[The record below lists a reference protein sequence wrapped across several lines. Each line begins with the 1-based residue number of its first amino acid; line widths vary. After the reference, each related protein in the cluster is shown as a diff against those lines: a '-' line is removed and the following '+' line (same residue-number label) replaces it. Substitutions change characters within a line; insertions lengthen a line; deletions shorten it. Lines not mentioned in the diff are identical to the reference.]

1 MAESTASETTVVQ
14 YSRFGGPEV
23 LELVSVPR
31 PVPGE
36 GQVLVEVRAVGVNPI
51 DAKLR
56 SGGRASAPLTKPR
69 GTGTDVSGVVV
80 QLGPDVDGWSQGDEV
95 IASVSGAYATH
106 VVASVGKLTR
116 RPIEWSWEQ
125 AAAVGIPV
133 GTAYQSLRSL
143 GVSAGQT
150 LLVHAGSGAVGQA
163 AIQFA
168 VAWGAT
174 VVATA
179 GQARHER
186 VRELGG
192 VPVEYG
198 TGLLERVRAAAP
210 QGIDVVLDAAG
221 TDEALETS
229 FALVADRHS
238 IGTIVVGAR
247 AAELGI
253 RAWSGGS
260 PAPLTDEE
268 QRMRREGIA
277 VAAGLARE
285 GRFSVEVALTLPL
298 AEASQAQ
305 RLVETHEAPGKIVL
319 LP

>member
-1 MAESTASETTVVQ
+1 MVSETTVVR

-23 LELVSVPR
+23 LELVPVER
-31 PVPGE
+31 PVPAE
-36 GQVLVEVRAVGVNPI
+36 GQVLIEVRAVGVNPI

-56 SGGRASAPLTKPR
+56 SGGRSSAPLTKPR
-69 GTGTDVSGVVV
+69 GTGTDASGVIA
-80 QLGPDVDGWSQGDEV
+80 QLGDGVDGWSVGDEV

-106 VVASVGKLTR
+106 VVASVGKLTAK
-116 RPIEWSWEQ
+116 PAEWSWEQ

-133 GTAYQSLRSL
+133 GTAYQVLRSL
-143 GVSAGQT
+143 GVTEGKT

-186 VRELGG
+186 VRALGG

-198 TGLLERVRAAAP
+198 KGLVDRVRAAAP
-210 QGIDVVLDAAG
+210 QGIDLVLDAAG
-221 TDEALETS
+221 TDEALEAS
-229 FALVADRHS
+229 FELVSDRHN

-253 RAWSGGS
+253 QAWSGGN
-260 PAPLTDEE
+260 PVPLTDEE
-268 QRMRREGIA
+268 QRLRREGIA
-277 VAAGLARE
+277 VAAGLAHE
-285 GRFSVEVALTLPL
+285 GRFDVEVALTLPL
-298 AEASQAQ
+298 AEAAQAQ

>member
-1 MAESTASETTVVQ
+1 MVSETTVVR

-23 LELVSVPR
+23 LELVQVER
-31 PVPGE
+31 PEPAA

-56 SGGRASAPLTKPR
+56 SGGRSSAPLTKPR

-80 QLGPDVDGWSQGDEV
+80 ALGAGVDAFTLGDEV

-106 VVASVGKLTR
+106 VVASVAKLTAK
-116 RPIEWSWEQ
+116 PAEWSWEQ

-133 GTAYQSLRSL
+133 GTAYQVLRSL
-143 GVSAGQT
+143 GVSEGTT

-163 AIQFA
+163 AIQFG

-186 VRELGG
+186 VRALGG
-192 VPVEYG
+192 IPVEYG
-198 TGLLERVRAAAP
+198 AGLVDRVRAAAP
-210 QGIDVVLDAAG
+210 QGIDLVLDAAG
-221 TDEALETS
+221 TDEALEAS
-229 FALVADRHS
+229 FELVADRHD

-253 RAWSGGS
+253 QAWSGGN
-260 PAPLTDEE
+260 PVPLTEEE
-268 QRMRREGIA
+268 QRLRREGIA
-277 VAAGLARE
+277 AAAALARD
-285 GRFSVEVALTLPL
+285 GRFDVEVALTLPL
-298 AEASQAQ
+298 AEAAQAQ

>member
-1 MAESTASETTVVQ
+1 MVSETTVVR

-23 LELVSVPR
+23 LKLVQVER
-31 PVPGE
+31 PEPAA

-56 SGGRASAPLTKPR
+56 SGGRSSAPLTKPR

-80 QLGPDVDGWSQGDEV
+80 ALGAGVDAFTLGDEV

-106 VVASVGKLTR
+106 VVASVAKLTAK
-116 RPIEWSWEQ
+116 PAEWSWEQ

-133 GTAYQSLRSL
+133 GTAYQVLRSL
-143 GVSAGQT
+143 GVSEGTT

-163 AIQFA
+163 AIQFG

-186 VRELGG
+186 VRALGG
-192 VPVEYG
+192 IPVEYG
-198 TGLLERVRAAAP
+198 AGLVDRVRAAAP
-210 QGIDVVLDAAG
+210 QGIDLVLDAAG
-221 TDEALETS
+221 TDEALEAS
-229 FALVADRHS
+229 FELVADRHD

-253 RAWSGGS
+253 QAWSGGN
-260 PAPLTDEE
+260 PVPLTEEE
-268 QRMRREGIA
+268 QRLRREGIA
-277 VAAGLARE
+277 AAAALARD
-285 GRFSVEVALTLPL
+285 GRFDVEVALTLPL
-298 AEASQAQ
+298 AEAAQAQ

>member
-1 MAESTASETTVVQ
+1 MVSETTVVR

-23 LELVSVPR
+23 LELLSVER
-31 PVPGE
+31 PVPAE

-56 SGGRASAPLTKPR
+56 SGGRTSAPLTKPR
-69 GTGTDVSGVVV
+69 GTGTDASGVIVE
-80 QLGPDVDGWSQGDEV
+80 LGPGIDGWAVGDEV
-95 IASVSGAYATH
+95 IASVSGAYATQ
-106 VVASVGKLTR
+106 VVASAGKLTAK
-116 RPIEWSWEQ
+116 PVEWSWEQ

-133 GTAYQSLRSL
+133 GTAYQTLRSL
-143 GVSAGQT
+143 GVSAGKT

-174 VVATA
+174 VIATA
-179 GQARHER
+179 GQARHDR
-186 VRELGG
+186 VRALGG
-192 VPVEYG
+192 IPVEYG
-198 TGLLERVRAAAP
+198 TGLVERVRAAAP
-210 QGIDVVLDAAG
+210 QGIDLVLDAAG
-221 TDEALETS
+221 TDEALEAS
-229 FALVADRHS
+229 FELVEDRHS
-238 IGTIVVGAR
+238 IGTIVAGAR

-253 RAWSGGS
+253 QAWSGGN
-260 PAPLTDEE
+260 PVPLTDEE
-268 QRMRREGIA
+268 QRLRREGIA

-285 GRFSVEVALTLPL
+285 GRFDVEVALTLPL
-298 AEASQAQ
+298 AEAAQAQ